1 MLINPILVAIAAVV
15 LGFGLAYC
23 LINRPKIPI
32 LTLLFLLTLICFL
45 YFTLLLN
52 SILEPSAAFDPQ
64 IGKLV
69 TFLVG
74 KSRPTQEQCAQAF
87 HCYQNADIILF
98 IGTLLSMGIDIWRIV
113 VKPSFKKK

>member
-23 LINRPKIPI
+23 LINRPRIPI
-32 LTLLFLLTLICFL
+32 LTLLFLVILICFL
-45 YFTLLLN
+45 FFTLLLN
-52 SILEPSAAFDPQ
+52 SILEPSAASDPQ
-64 IGKLV
+64 FGKLV

-87 HCYQNADIILF
+87 QCYQIADIVLF
-98 IGTLLSMGIDIWRIV
+98 AGTLLSMGVDIWRIV